1 MALTENIRQ
10 VQQRIQE
17 AALRAGRDPGEITLV
32 AATKVQTSETI
43 RQAIAGG
50 IRVCGENRVQEFN
63 QHWADGAY
71 EGAEVHFIGHL
82 QKTKIKYLVG
92 KVSLIESVDSEEL
105 IRLIGQRAQKEG
117 LVQDILIE
125 VNVAGE
131 ASKSGVAPAQAEE
144 LIQLAAALPGVN
156 PRGLMAIPPVSC
168 EPGQNRGF
176 FATMYQLFID
186 IKGKSYDNK
195 TNIDCLSM
203 GMSGDFEDAIA
214 EGATQVRV
222 GTALFGARPPMRANG

>member
-1 MALTENIRQ
+1 MALQENIRQ

-17 AALRAGRDPGEITLV
+17 AARQAGRDPNEITLV

-43 RQAIAGG
+43 REAIAGG

-71 EGAEVHFIGHL
+71 EGADVHFIGHL
-82 QKTKIKYLVG
+82 QKNKLKYLVG

-105 IRLIGQRAQKEG
+105 IRLIDKRARNLG
-117 LVQDILIE
+117 VVQDILIE
-125 VNVAGE
+125 VNIGGE
-131 ASKSGVAPAQAEE
+131 ASKSGVTPVQAEE
-144 LIQLAAALPGVN
+144 LIGLAAELPGVN
-156 PRGLMAIPPVSC
+156 PRGLMAIPPISC
-168 EPGQNRGF
+168 ESGQNRRF
-176 FATMYQLFID
+176 FAAMYQLFID

-195 TNIDCLSM
+195 TTIDCLSM

>member
-1 MALTENIRQ
+1 MART
-10 VQQRIQE
+10 
-17 AALRAGRDPGEITLV
+17 G
-32 AATKVQTSETI
+32 S
-43 RQAIAGG
+43 
-50 IRVCGENRVQEFN
+50 QEFN

-82 QKTKIKYLVG
+82 QKNKIKYLVG

-144 LIQLAAALPGVN
+144 LIQLAAACPGST
-156 PRGLMAIPPVSC
+156 P
-168 EPGQNRGF
+168 
-176 FATMYQLFID
+176 
-186 IKGKSYDNK
+186 
-195 TNIDCLSM
+195 
-203 GMSGDFEDAIA
+203 
-214 EGATQVRV
+214 EG
-222 GTALFGARPPMRANG
+222 

>member
-1 MALTENIRQ
+1 MALQENIRQ

-17 AALRAGRDPGEITLV
+17 AARQAGRDPNEITLV

-43 RQAIAGG
+43 REAIAGG

-71 EGAEVHFIGHL
+71 EGADVHFIGHL
-82 QKTKIKYLVG
+82 QKNKLKYLVG

-105 IRLIGQRAQKEG
+105 IRLIDKRARNLG
-117 LVQDILIE
+117 VVQDILIE
-125 VNVAGE
+125 VNIGGE
-131 ASKSGVAPAQAEE
+131 ASKSGVTPVQAEE
-144 LIQLAAALPGVN
+144 LIGLAAELPGVN
-156 PRGLMAIPPVSC
+156 PRGLMAIPPISH
-168 EPGQNRGF
+168 ESGQNRRF
-176 FATMYQLFID
+176 FAAMYQLFID

-195 TNIDCLSM
+195 TTIDCLSM